1 MMYEIV
7 KGNGK
12 THDFESAQFVLK
24 ALSEDRTRPSMCLV
38 HAERTRSGSRLVC
51 TDGRRLH
58 VAEISIRIQ
67 EGNYEAVLTR
77 TSIILK
83 GPIPSPDFP
92 NWRKIIP
99 AKTIEKGT
107 INLEKAALGKNA
119 GLIGSLS
126 LIHSQVVSKTG
137 EVLNIQY
144 LDDLQKK
151 EWRLL
156 SQEGKLKPILFQRTE
171 DGKDI
176 VAVIMPMSV
185 AA

>member
-1 MMYEIV
+1 MYEIV
-7 KGNGK
+7 KGNGT
-12 THDFESAQFVLK
+12 THDFESTLFVLK
-24 ALSEDRTRPSMCLV
+24 ALSDDRTRPSMCMV

-58 VAEISIRIQ
+58 VAEISIRIH
-67 EGNYEAVLTR
+67 EGNYEPVITR

-83 GPIPSPDFP
+83 GPLSDPDFP

-99 AKTIEKGT
+99 LKTIEKG
-107 INLEKAALGKNA
+107 IVNLEKAALGKNA

-126 LIHSQVVSKTG
+126 LIHSQVVAKTG
-137 EVLNIQY
+137 EVVNIRY

-171 DGKDI
+171 DGKDLI
-176 VAVIMPMSV
+176 AVIMPMSN